1 MFSKKRIKRILKK
14 KHKSYTK
21 KKIKKNKKYKK
32 HNSFRKKKN
41 NLRIQTIKKNKKY
54 NRNQKNKKHYRK
66 KLAKKRKA
74 YIHKGGKKLKISNIF
89 ISNKN
94 NIDSLNKFITIKK
107 TDEQNIQF
115 GGAKL
120 STDNTSQKSILEKYF
135 PVNFLKDKDKLI
147 IKLLKDDDIQKTT
160 QSESNNNQETSD
172 KKAETKRAEAKK
184 VKTQLPSSCNTSKFT
199 HGTSGMWIVAPPSSE
214 CSNLDVKKKLKTLL
228 NITYTPDVLL
238 SV

>member
-1 MFSKKRIKRILKK
+1 MFSKKRIKRILKNK
-14 KHKSYTK
+14 NKLYTK

-41 NLRIQTIKKNKKY
+41 NLRIQTIKKNKKHY
-54 NRNQKNKKHYRK
+54 RNQKNKKHYRK
-66 KLAKKRKA
+66 KFAKKRKA

-94 NIDSLNKFITIKK
+94 NIDSLNKFITIK

-115 GGAKL
+115 GGTQ
-120 STDNTSQKSILEKYF
+120 TDNTSQQSILEKYF
-135 PVNFLKDKDKLI
+135 PVNFLKDEDKLI

-160 QSESNNNQETSD
+160 QSESNITQEQSD
-172 KKAETKRAEAKK
+172 EKEQTKRAEAKK
-184 VKTQLPSSCNTSKFT
+184 VKAQLPSSCNTSKFT

-214 CSNLDVKKKLKTLL
+214 CSNLEVKQKLKKLLGIEYK
-228 NITYTPDVLL
+228 PDVLL
-238 SV
+238 PVS